1 MGPMLTCLLVGDAAM
16 LPATVALEGAGL
28 DDALSHDSA
37 LDSEP
42 LPPRCMLRCYGRTAC
57 LSQTR
62 TRLLCVEEPLRH
74 CYMCNA
80 FTKVPLLR
88 SLSTQTLV
96 IHDLLLQRKRHES
109 HRRLDPDG
117 DTDGAKRDG
126 RRRARAV
133 DGDSRRHHDGVDVV
147 PIASMLLGAM
157 TPRAMAS
164 PPGTG
169 ATGAAGG

>member
-1 MGPMLTCLLVGDAAM
+1 
-16 LPATVALEGAGL
+16 
-28 DDALSHDSA
+28 
-37 LDSEP
+37 
-42 LPPRCMLRCYGRTAC
+42 
-57 LSQTR
+57 
-62 TRLLCVEEPLRH
+62 
-74 CYMCNA
+74 MCNA

-147 PIASMLLGAM
+147 PH
-157 TPRAMAS
+157 RQH
-164 PPGTG
+164 
-169 ATGAAGG
+169 AAGCNDAHGITSRHWVTIGRATFAVVCLIGVAITIATATATSVTAITVVVVTRGFAAAAAHSAA